1 MKKALLTANEV
12 DDIIMLKQHLHKLA
26 FKVPRL
32 CVIPCCFVLQYFL
45 GFTATFDILEQW
57 FPK

>member
-12 DDIIMLKQHLHKLA
+12 DDIMMFKQHLHKLA

-32 CVIPCCFVLQYFL
+32 CVILCCFVLQYFL
-45 GFTATFDILEQW
+45 GSTATFDILEQW